1 MYYVYNKYF
10 VFKIFIINILFLN
23 QKLKIKNQKLK
34 IKIQIQIEQS
44 ISSFELS
51 LIMLVGQV
59 FVVTTLE
66 S

>member
-10 VFKIFIINILFLN
+10 VFKIFIIYILFL
-23 QKLKIKNQKLK
+23 NQKLK